1 MADLAQQLVPSLPPA
16 PTSEAPELLTQEDYE
31 RVKQALTS
39 WRDVLLLQLLR
50 ATGLRISEV
59 LRLTPDRL
67 RDDGPHRYVL
77 VRRGKRPRRQGGEW
91 ERVYLH
97 PTLGVALS
105 DYVRGLR
112 IKPGEVIFPI
122 TDRTVRNIFYRAGEQ
137 AIGRRV
143 SPHEFRS
150 LYIKTLI
157 DGGLPVAAA
166 AKMVGHADPKT
177 TQKWYYELTREQRWE
192 IQRRIPI

>member
-1 MADLAQQLVPSLPPA
+1 MAPLLPPA
-16 PTSEAPELLTQEDYE
+16 PSAEVPELLTQEDYE

-50 ATGLRISEV
+50 GTGLRISEV
-59 LRLTPDRL
+59 LRLTPDGL
-67 RDDGPHRYVL
+67 REDGPYRYLL
-77 VRRGKRPRRQGGEW
+77 VRRGKRPRKKGGEW

-97 PTLGVALS
+97 PTLGVALF

-112 IKPGEVIFPI
+112 IKPGERIFSI
-122 TDRTVRNIFYRAGEQ
+122 TARTVRNIFYRAGKQ
-137 AIGRRV
+137 AIGRRI
-143 SPHEFRS
+143 SPHEFRG

-157 DGGLPVAAA
+157 DGGLPVEAT
-166 AKMVGHADPKT
+166 AKMVGHADPRT